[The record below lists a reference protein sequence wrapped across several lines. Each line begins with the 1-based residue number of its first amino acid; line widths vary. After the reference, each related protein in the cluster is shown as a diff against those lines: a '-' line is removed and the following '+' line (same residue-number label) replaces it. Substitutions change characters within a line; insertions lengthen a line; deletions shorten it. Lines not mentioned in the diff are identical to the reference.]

1 MRRILATSPDSVFT
15 YGDPRG
21 APELRGALASYLAR
35 ARAVAADPA
44 RIVIFNGFGSALSV
58 LAATL
63 RHLGV
68 GRVALED
75 PCLPPLARIVD
86 GAGLETVPVPVDD
99 DGVRVDR
106 LAGEGAILCTP
117 AHQYPMGCSLSP
129 SRRAALVTWARD
141 CGGWIVEDDYD
152 GEFRYDRRPLGAMQG
167 LDPDR
172 VVYGGTASKSL
183 APGLQLGWLV
193 LPAQLV
199 DPVIATVRLRRV
211 TVSTIEQLTL
221 ADFIQ
226 TGRLDKHLR
235 QQRNIY
241 RRRRD
246 LLVRLLD
253 ERAPWLDVRGI
264 SAGLHVT
271 ALVADRDEQAI
282 QAVAARHGAAL
293 FTIRDHVL
301 DQQSAHGLVIGYS
314 RPADHAFPDALAR
327 LRAILDDC

>member
-1 MRRILATSPDSVFT
+1 M
-15 YGDPRG
+15 
-21 APELRGALASYLAR
+21 
-35 ARAVAADPA
+35 
-44 RIVIFNGFGSALSV
+44 
-58 LAATL
+58 
-63 RHLGV
+63 
-68 GRVALED
+68 
-75 PCLPPLARIVD
+75 
-86 GAGLETVPVPVDD
+86 
-99 DGVRVDR
+99 
-106 LAGEGAILCTP
+106 TP

-129 SRRAALVTWARD
+129 SVALRSSGGHASS
-141 CGGWIVEDDYD
+141 GGWIVEDDYD

-199 DPVIATVRLRRV
+199 DPVIATMRLRRA

-221 ADFIQ
+221 ADFVQ

-253 ERAPWLDVRGI
+253 ERAPWLEVRGI

-271 ALVADRDEQAI
+271 ALVADRDEQSHPGGGGP
-282 QAVAARHGAAL
+282 ARGSSLH
-293 FTIRDHVL
+293 H
-301 DQQSAHGLVIGYS
+301 S
-314 RPADHAFPDALAR
+314 
-327 LRAILDDC
+327 